1 MNIESRW
8 QKVQWKKL
16 LKNRHRIEWRVKRLL
31 KRKKNLRQDVEN
43 AKGKY
48 QRDEKIPPL
57 FFALSDQTLSTS
69 EIPIRSLNSA
79 SSTSFAISQG
89 RSLSDLPP
97 HSQAPTP
104 PLRNPLHSLSS
115 TLRACSQSTST
126 ATHQNRLYAGHDRN
140 RTASH
145 PSAVFRWPP
154 SCLACCFPA
163 KVAFPLSREA
173 RWKK

>member
-8 QKVQWKKL
+8 QKVQWKM
-16 LKNRHRIEWRVKRLL
+16 LKNRHNIECRLKRLIGRKKKPQTRCG
-31 KRKKNLRQDVEN
+31 KRKRKIPT
-43 AKGKY
+43 
-48 QRDEKIPPL
+48 IPPL
-57 FFALSDQTLSTS
+57 LFVCPF
-69 EIPIRSLNSA
+69 RLNSVNILVPSFQHPQQA
-79 SSTSFAISQG
+79 SRYHTE
-89 RSLSDLPP
+89 RSLSDLSHLSPL
-97 HSQAPTP
+97 QAPT

-126 ATHQNRLYAGHDRN
+126 ATHHNRLYAGHDRN

-163 KVAFPLSREA
+163 KVAFPLGCEVK
-173 RWKK
+173 WKR